1 MKERETAYR
10 CLYKILVEGQYSNLV
25 LRHCDNNTPLVTE
38 LVYGTLRNY
47 RSVRQLWLNYVD
59 KKPNNQIAILLDMA
73 VYELVLLDKPAY
85 ATVNEIVEIA
95 KKIKKGAYSGM
106 VNAVLRK
113 VKQEDMDNL
122 SENDRLSHPDWLI
135 NLWNNHYGK
144 EICQKICQQDLL
156 SGKVSLRVNTL
167 KTTKQQLLRDGN
179 FYQAE
184 VENCLYY
191 KGNIIDTDYFK
202 NNLVMIQSQSSQIA
216 VDTLN
221 VRKNSYVLDLCSA
234 PGSKTVQMAMM
245 MDNTGKIVSNEL
257 YDFRSELVRQ
267 NLNKYQI
274 KNVELTTVDGVYIDN
289 YYQRNSFDYVLLDAP
304 CSGLGTL
311 RHKPEIKITI
321 KPQDI
326 DEIVMLQKKL
336 LISAANMLK
345 PNGYLVYS
353 TCTLNKKENERQIQS
368 FLAERPDYSLV
379 SQRTIFPFEFD
390 SDGFFVAKLWRN
402 GL

>member
-1 MKERETAYR
+1 
-10 CLYKILVEGQYSNLV
+10 
-25 LRHCDNNTPLVTE
+25 
-38 LVYGTLRNY
+38 
-47 RSVRQLWLNYVD
+47 
-59 KKPNNQIAILLDMA
+59 
-73 VYELVLLDKPAY
+73 
-85 ATVNEIVEIA
+85 
-95 KKIKKGAYSGM
+95 
-106 VNAVLRK
+106 
-113 VKQEDMDNL
+113 
-122 SENDRLSHPDWLI
+122 
-135 NLWNNHYGK
+135 
-144 EICQKICQQDLL
+144 
-156 SGKVSLRVNTL
+156 
-167 KTTKQQLLRDGN
+167 
-179 FYQAE
+179 
-184 VENCLYY
+184 
-191 KGNIIDTDYFK
+191 
-202 NNLVMIQSQSSQIA
+202 MIQSQSSQIA

-274 KNVELTTVDGVYIDN
+274 KNVELTTVDGVHIDN

>member
-1 MKERETAYR
+1 
-10 CLYKILVEGQYSNLV
+10 
-25 LRHCDNNTPLVTE
+25 
-38 LVYGTLRNY
+38 
-47 RSVRQLWLNYVD
+47 
-59 KKPNNQIAILLDMA
+59 
-73 VYELVLLDKPAY
+73 
-85 ATVNEIVEIA
+85 
-95 KKIKKGAYSGM
+95 
-106 VNAVLRK
+106 
-113 VKQEDMDNL
+113 
-122 SENDRLSHPDWLI
+122 
-135 NLWNNHYGK
+135 
-144 EICQKICQQDLL
+144 
-156 SGKVSLRVNTL
+156 
-167 KTTKQQLLRDGN
+167 
-179 FYQAE
+179 
-184 VENCLYY
+184 
-191 KGNIIDTDYFK
+191 
-202 NNLVMIQSQSSQIA
+202 MIQSQSSQIA

>member
-1 MKERETAYR
+1 
-10 CLYKILVEGQYSNLV
+10 
-25 LRHCDNNTPLVTE
+25 
-38 LVYGTLRNY
+38 
-47 RSVRQLWLNYVD
+47 
-59 KKPNNQIAILLDMA
+59 
-73 VYELVLLDKPAY
+73 
-85 ATVNEIVEIA
+85 
-95 KKIKKGAYSGM
+95 
-106 VNAVLRK
+106 
-113 VKQEDMDNL
+113 
-122 SENDRLSHPDWLI
+122 
-135 NLWNNHYGK
+135 
-144 EICQKICQQDLL
+144 
-156 SGKVSLRVNTL
+156 
-167 KTTKQQLLRDGN
+167 
-179 FYQAE
+179 
-184 VENCLYY
+184 
-191 KGNIIDTDYFK
+191 
-202 NNLVMIQSQSSQIA
+202 
-216 VDTLN
+216 
-221 VRKNSYVLDLCSA
+221 
-234 PGSKTVQMAMM
+234 MAMM

>member
-1 MKERETAYR
+1 
-10 CLYKILVEGQYSNLV
+10 
-25 LRHCDNNTPLVTE
+25 
-38 LVYGTLRNY
+38 
-47 RSVRQLWLNYVD
+47 
-59 KKPNNQIAILLDMA
+59 
-73 VYELVLLDKPAY
+73 
-85 ATVNEIVEIA
+85 
-95 KKIKKGAYSGM
+95 
-106 VNAVLRK
+106 
-113 VKQEDMDNL
+113 
-122 SENDRLSHPDWLI
+122 
-135 NLWNNHYGK
+135 
-144 EICQKICQQDLL
+144 
-156 SGKVSLRVNTL
+156 
-167 KTTKQQLLRDGN
+167 
-179 FYQAE
+179 
-184 VENCLYY
+184 
-191 KGNIIDTDYFK
+191 
-202 NNLVMIQSQSSQIA
+202 MIQSQSSQIA

-274 KNVELTTVDGVYIDN
+274 KNVELTTVDGVYFDN

>member
-1 MKERETAYR
+1 
-10 CLYKILVEGQYSNLV
+10 
-25 LRHCDNNTPLVTE
+25 
-38 LVYGTLRNY
+38 
-47 RSVRQLWLNYVD
+47 
-59 KKPNNQIAILLDMA
+59 
-73 VYELVLLDKPAY
+73 
-85 ATVNEIVEIA
+85 
-95 KKIKKGAYSGM
+95 
-106 VNAVLRK
+106 
-113 VKQEDMDNL
+113 
-122 SENDRLSHPDWLI
+122 
-135 NLWNNHYGK
+135 
-144 EICQKICQQDLL
+144 
-156 SGKVSLRVNTL
+156 
-167 KTTKQQLLRDGN
+167 
-179 FYQAE
+179 
-184 VENCLYY
+184 
-191 KGNIIDTDYFK
+191 
-202 NNLVMIQSQSSQIA
+202 MIQSQSSQIA

-245 MDNTGKIVSNEL
+245 MENTGKIVSNEL

-274 KNVELTTVDGVYIDN
+274 RNVELTTVDGVYIDN

>member
-1 MKERETAYR
+1 
-10 CLYKILVEGQYSNLV
+10 
-25 LRHCDNNTPLVTE
+25 
-38 LVYGTLRNY
+38 
-47 RSVRQLWLNYVD
+47 
-59 KKPNNQIAILLDMA
+59 
-73 VYELVLLDKPAY
+73 
-85 ATVNEIVEIA
+85 
-95 KKIKKGAYSGM
+95 
-106 VNAVLRK
+106 
-113 VKQEDMDNL
+113 
-122 SENDRLSHPDWLI
+122 
-135 NLWNNHYGK
+135 
-144 EICQKICQQDLL
+144 
-156 SGKVSLRVNTL
+156 
-167 KTTKQQLLRDGN
+167 
-179 FYQAE
+179 
-184 VENCLYY
+184 
-191 KGNIIDTDYFK
+191 
-202 NNLVMIQSQSSQIA
+202 MIQSQSSQIA

-245 MDNTGKIVSNEL
+245 MENTGKIVSNEL

>member
-1 MKERETAYR
+1 MKEREIAYR

-122 SENDRLSHPDWLI
+122 CENDRLSHPDWLI

-156 SGKVSLRVNTL
+156 SVKVSLRVNTL

-202 NNLVMIQSQSSQIA
+202 DNLVMIQSQSSQIA

-245 MDNTGKIVSNEL
+245 MENTGKIVSNEL

>member
-1 MKERETAYR
+1 
-10 CLYKILVEGQYSNLV
+10 
-25 LRHCDNNTPLVTE
+25 
-38 LVYGTLRNY
+38 
-47 RSVRQLWLNYVD
+47 
-59 KKPNNQIAILLDMA
+59 
-73 VYELVLLDKPAY
+73 
-85 ATVNEIVEIA
+85 
-95 KKIKKGAYSGM
+95 
-106 VNAVLRK
+106 
-113 VKQEDMDNL
+113 
-122 SENDRLSHPDWLI
+122 
-135 NLWNNHYGK
+135 
-144 EICQKICQQDLL
+144 
-156 SGKVSLRVNTL
+156 
-167 KTTKQQLLRDGN
+167 
-179 FYQAE
+179 
-184 VENCLYY
+184 
-191 KGNIIDTDYFK
+191 
-202 NNLVMIQSQSSQIA
+202 MIQSQSSQIA

-245 MDNTGKIVSNEL
+245 MNNTGKIVSNEL

>member
-1 MKERETAYR
+1 
-10 CLYKILVEGQYSNLV
+10 
-25 LRHCDNNTPLVTE
+25 
-38 LVYGTLRNY
+38 
-47 RSVRQLWLNYVD
+47 
-59 KKPNNQIAILLDMA
+59 
-73 VYELVLLDKPAY
+73 
-85 ATVNEIVEIA
+85 
-95 KKIKKGAYSGM
+95 
-106 VNAVLRK
+106 
-113 VKQEDMDNL
+113 
-122 SENDRLSHPDWLI
+122 
-135 NLWNNHYGK
+135 
-144 EICQKICQQDLL
+144 
-156 SGKVSLRVNTL
+156 
-167 KTTKQQLLRDGN
+167 
-179 FYQAE
+179 
-184 VENCLYY
+184 
-191 KGNIIDTDYFK
+191 
-202 NNLVMIQSQSSQIA
+202 MIQSQSSQIA

-274 KNVELTTVDGVYIDN
+274 KNVELATVDGVYIDN